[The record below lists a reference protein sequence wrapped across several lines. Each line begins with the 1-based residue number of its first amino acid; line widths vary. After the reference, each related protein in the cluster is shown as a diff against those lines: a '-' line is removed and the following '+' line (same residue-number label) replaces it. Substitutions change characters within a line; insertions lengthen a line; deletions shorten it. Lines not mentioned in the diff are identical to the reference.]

1 MLTTLCQQV
10 LIKQKNAIIFL
21 NRMPVLQRFEKLSYE
36 SQMVVLICFLG
47 TIRVAIAVIIDL
59 SDIRPAE
66 ISVDVILLL
75 LFISLSYFWFNRKV
89 TSIHPIIG
97 IVLTL
102 LLAFN
107 FVQFGGVTGYTKFNF
122 YAGLYVI
129 IMLYSGWRLYTLVA
143 FHLLALAAIL
153 VIEYIDQTFFSLVF
167 IKKGY
172 LTIEFWFTLVT
183 LAIFT
188 FYLKY
193 ITNRAN
199 VKLDA
204 LGADLNEKVRE
215 AKAIN
220 GKLVDQKEE
229 LTFIRKNLEAEV
241 ARRTEELQRRN
252 FSIEEYIHYNSVQLQ
267 EPIRRLFE
275 EMTKLEGDT
284 QFRVLLKNSGDEL
297 KAVSMIIKDTLF
309 ANKPLVR
316 DHIKKH
322 GTETGK

>member
-1 MLTTLCQQV
+1 
-10 LIKQKNAIIFL
+10 
-21 NRMPVLQRFEKLSYE
+21 MPILQRFEKLSYE

-47 TIRVAIAVIIDL
+47 TIRVAIAVILDL
-59 SDIRPAE
+59 RDIRLAE
-66 ISVDVILLL
+66 ITVDVILLL

-89 TSIHPIIG
+89 TSIHPVIG
-97 IVLTL
+97 VVLTL
-102 LLAFN
+102 LLALN
-107 FVQFGGVTGYTKFNF
+107 FVQFGGVTGYTKFNY

-129 IMLYSGWRLYTLVA
+129 IMLFSGWRLYTLVA
-143 FHLLALAAIL
+143 FHLLVLAVIL
-153 VIEYIDQTFFSLVF
+153 FIEYINPTFFRTLF
-167 IKKGY
+167 ISKGY

-188 FYLKY
+188 YYLKY

-215 AKAIN
+215 AKTIN
-220 GKLVDQKEE
+220 GKLVGQKEE
-229 LTFIRKNLEAEV
+229 LTSMRKNLETEV

-267 EPIRRLFE
+267 DPIRGLLE
-275 EMTKLEGDT
+275 EMQKLEGDT
-284 QFRVLLKNSGDEL
+284 QYKVLLRNSGDEL

-316 DHIKKH
+316 DHIKKY
-322 GTETGK
+322 GKEAGK